1 MTDTLR
7 VLTPGLL
14 TTLQD
19 LGRYGY
25 AHLGVSASGPADSL
39 SARICNRLVGNDD
52 SASVLEMTLVGAHF
66 EFGCDALIALAGA
79 DFAATLD
86 GTPVPMYEPV
96 RARAGA
102 ILRCGSAPTGARS
115 YVAIAGGF
123 AITPVL
129 GSTST
134 HVMSGIGGLAGRA
147 LKRGDMLPLKPAG
160 AAAQPRKLDR
170 SFVQQLRPRTS
181 LRVTPGPQHHVFGED
196 GIKKLCSQAYL
207 VSEDSNRVGLRLQGR
222 AIEASREQRMLTE
235 GAALGA
241 IQVPPGGQPIILF
254 VEHQTTG
261 GYPKVANVISADLPS
276 VGQLR
281 PRDEI
286 RFELVTMQQATELLK
301 EQEQTLKEAIP
312 PI

>member
-7 VLTPGLL
+7 VLSPGLL

-39 SARICNRLVGNDD
+39 STRISNRLVGNDD
-52 SASVLEMTLVGAHF
+52 NATVLEMTLVGGHF
-66 EFGCDALIALAGA
+66 EFGCGSLIALAGA
-79 DFAATLD
+79 DFASTLD
-86 GTPVPMYEPV
+86 GTPVPMNELV

-102 ILRCGSAPTGARS
+102 ILRCGSAPTGARC
-115 YVAIAGGF
+115 YLAIAGGF
-123 AITPVL
+123 QIKPVL

-134 HVMSGIGGLAGRA
+134 HVMSGLGGLAGRP
-147 LKRGDMLPLKPAG
+147 LKRGDMLPLNIGG
-160 AAAQPRKLDR
+160 AAVRPRKLD
-170 SFVQQLRPRTS
+170 QALIQKLCPRTS
-181 LRVTPGPQHHVFGED
+181 LRVTSGPQHHVFGED
-196 GIKKLCSQAYL
+196 GIKKLCSHAYL
-207 VSEDSNRVGLRLQGR
+207 VSEDSNRVGLRLQGQ
-222 AIEASREQRMLTE
+222 AIEAILEPKMLTE

-261 GYPKVANVISADLPS
+261 GYPKVANVVSADLPS

-286 RFELVTMQQATELLK
+286 RFELVTMPRATALVK
-301 EQEQTLKEAIP
+301 EQEEILKEAIP
-312 PI
+312 